1 MTMRVTMKDDD
12 EDEDEGDD
20 GDEDESRRASNGWMA
35 AAAPAADEWM
45 IPFIQP
51 HWKRLDL
58 VAYCRRLPRLRTTQP
73 DKKSAGRRLPRLRRT
88 AVGYPAR
95 VASPPRG

>member
-58 VAYCRRLPRLRTTQP
+58 VAYCRGYPPRSQTKNP
-73 DKKSAGRRLPRLRRT
+73 P
-88 AVGYPAR
+88 AVGYPAYAGR
-95 VASPPRG
+95 P

>member
-58 VAYCRRLPRLRTTQP
+58 VAYCRGYPPRSQTKNP
-73 DKKSAGRRLPRLRRT
+73 PAVGYPAYRT